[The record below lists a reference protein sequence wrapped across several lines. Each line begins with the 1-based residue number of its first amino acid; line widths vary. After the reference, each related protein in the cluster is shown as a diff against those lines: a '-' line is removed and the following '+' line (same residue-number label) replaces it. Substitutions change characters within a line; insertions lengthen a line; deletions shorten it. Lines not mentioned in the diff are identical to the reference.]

1 MNKLVNVL
9 KKILIEMLLNDK
21 MKKDI
26 VLALN
31 KKINLPLVS
40 EKMEGEFIS
49 AVVDA
54 TFEGISDA
62 IVDKGVLE
70 TPKRSGL

>member
-1 MNKLVNVL
+1 MNKLVAVL
-9 KKILIEMLLNDK
+9 KKILVEMLMNDK
-21 MKKDI
+21 MKAGI
-26 VLALN
+26 ITSLN
-31 KKINLPLVS
+31 KKINIPMVS

-62 IVDKGVLE
+62 LTEETVKKG
-70 TPKRSGL
+70 SGL

>member
-1 MNKLVNVL
+1 MNKLVKVL
-9 KKILIEMLLNDK
+9 KKILVEMLMNDQ
-21 MKKDI
+21 MKADI
-26 VLALN
+26 TTSLN
-31 KKINLPLVS
+31 KKINIPMVS

-62 IVDKGVLE
+62 LTEEPVKKG
-70 TPKRSGL
+70 SGL

>member
-9 KKILIEMLLNDK
+9 KKILIEMLMNDK
-21 MKKDI
+21 MKEDI
-26 VLALN
+26 TNALN
-31 KKINLPLVS
+31 KKINLPMVS

-54 TFEGISDA
+54 TFEGIRDA
-62 IVDKGVLE
+62 LVVKE
-70 TPKRSGL
+70 TPKTSGL